1 MKTKVVYCWD
11 DVRQASA
18 RHIENT
24 QFDFLGY
31 TFRARNNGCKRT
43 GVIYNRLLP
52 AARMAA
58 MQRKVK
64 GAPENAVQLR
74 TVKPN
79 GWINYYGKFRQD
91 ELDSV
96 LRHFNKTLVRWPEKE
111 IQVVKMSQSR
121 SIAFFDNLSSRCAGL
136 SPHWKF
142 GSARGFA

>member
-52 AARMAA
+52 AARMAAKKA

-111 IQVVKMSQSR
+111 IQVVKMSQ
-121 SIAFFDNLSSRCAGL
+121 
-136 SPHWKF
+136 K
-142 GSARGFA
+142 